1 MEKMVESEFPQV
13 TPASGINLIS
23 GSQCSQVPNPGI
35 DVDGRNKESAIEAAK
50 LLSIQKEVGF
60 SFEEDDD
67 KTLKELMMQERSD
80 RSKKMEWEQKEETKL
95 EVITDSICYSIWGSQ
110 DCDWVY
116 LPSVGR
122 SGGILSIWSKSN
134 NSLIFSFKGEG
145 FVGVCLEW
153 GVLKTICFVVNVYSK
168 CDIVSKR
175 RLWNNLLNCKRG
187 LGDGRWCVVGDFN
200 AIRRMEERIGVNTMV
215 GGTMPTKVIEFQHF
229 IDELE
234 LVDLPLFGRRF
245 TWYHANG
252 RAMSRI
258 DRFLISDEWALRW
271 GNGSVWVLDR
281 DVSDHCPLLLK
292 YSHDDWGPKPFR
304 FNNFLLENKKFME
317 MVETFWV
324 NYRVEGWM
332 GFVLKEKLKALKSLI
347 RDWHKQEYGGMEAR
361 IEELVEEI
369 RDLDTRGELVGL
381 SIQEVESRKEK
392 FGALWNFLKNKETLM
407 FQRSRSK
414 WLKEGDGNTKF
425 FHNSVKARLKL
436 NLVSALRVG
445 DEWALFLWEE
455 ELVVRLR
462 DLLATVNLLME
473 DDGWKWVPD
482 PEGVFSVKSTYL
494 HLVDELRSGE
504 VLEDGKAMIFDH
516 IWDSPAPSKVIAFSW
531 QLLHDRIPTRSNLAV
546 RGILVADVPWECV
559 GCVGSVESSIH
570 LFLHC
575 PSALKVWY
583 DIFRWLGLVIVI
595 PPSLFLLFEVLRASA
610 RNVKIRKG
618 FLLIWHATIWSL
630 WKARNGSIFA
640 NESFAPNDIVEEIKV
655 TSWKWSLAR
664 LKVPPC
670 APRDKD

>member
-122 SGGILSIWSKSN
+122 SGGILSIW
-134 NSLIFSFKGEG
+134 I
-145 FVGVCLEW
+145 
-153 GVLKTICFVVNVYSK
+153 
-168 CDIVSKR
+168 SKR

-215 GGTMPTKVIEFQHF
+215 GGTMPTEVIEFQHF

-292 YSHDDWGPKPFR
+292 YSHDD
-304 FNNFLLENKKFME
+304 
-317 MVETFWV
+317 
-324 NYRVEGWM
+324 
-332 GFVLKEKLKALKSLI
+332 
-347 RDWHKQEYGGMEAR
+347 
-361 IEELVEEI
+361 
-369 RDLDTRGELVGL
+369 
-381 SIQEVESRKEK
+381 
-392 FGALWNFLKNKETLM
+392 
-407 FQRSRSK
+407 
-414 WLKEGDGNTKF
+414 
-425 FHNSVKARLKL
+425 
-436 NLVSALRVG
+436 
-445 DEWALFLWEE
+445 
-455 ELVVRLR
+455 
-462 DLLATVNLLME
+462 
-473 DDGWKWVPD
+473 
-482 PEGVFSVKSTYL
+482 
-494 HLVDELRSGE
+494 
-504 VLEDGKAMIFDH
+504 
-516 IWDSPAPSKVIAFSW
+516 
-531 QLLHDRIPTRSNLAV
+531 
-546 RGILVADVPWECV
+546 
-559 GCVGSVESSIH
+559 
-570 LFLHC
+570 
-575 PSALKVWY
+575 
-583 DIFRWLGLVIVI
+583 
-595 PPSLFLLFEVLRASA
+595 
-610 RNVKIRKG
+610 
-618 FLLIWHATIWSL
+618 
-630 WKARNGSIFA
+630 
-640 NESFAPNDIVEEIKV
+640 
-655 TSWKWSLAR
+655 
-664 LKVPPC
+664 
-670 APRDKD
+670 